1 MIMVKRFA
9 FIFMFLVL
17 ATVLFSQEVPV
28 EQGSLLTAGKSATL
42 GVEASTA
49 FAYDID
55 NNSTGLETKAGMELI
70 FPLFPNAD
78 RGLYPDNY
86 DTPAV
91 RLALKNA
98 SFTWWNRYSTNGGNY
113 EQDDFNEWRARPLVL
128 TFDSFSA
135 DLVWKNFFFRV
146 ASSTTIMQTDQV
158 SLFSI
163 FDDVMDAGDRWY
175 IRRGQTAALWT
186 AERYNIQQLP
196 LLQGKVNRNFID
208 EDYRPLRTRMS
219 GIIAAGME
227 FEKINFAV
235 KAGSR
240 NPGYPTAD
248 PVRPAN
254 TENAW
259 VFGADLELLPFEN
272 FTVAATGFAGI
283 NYEKT
288 DVLKNPLNFGILT
301 EYRLPLSERYFI
313 TPKAGFDF
321 AMDTNTDESEWE
333 LGTGVLFHTRGSYVT
348 SSRVLDRA
356 EVIPVG
362 ASLSV
367 NMNQDNVLNMML
379 SWFEP
384 ADKNAM
390 LPNFGGFI
398 QFELSDLLG
407 NGSGLDYAALVQI
420 EYLIAE
426 KVAPYIRG
434 GYMPVF
440 KSGSTVVTTGDYLIK
455 GVVGFYITPVH
466 FFSIDICYE
475 MNLVNGDVNKNL
487 FTSVFTIRM

>member
-1 MIMVKRFA
+1 MAKRLA
-9 FIFMFLVL
+9 FIFLVL
-17 ATVLFSQEVPV
+17 ATVLYAQEVPV
-28 EQGSLLTAGKSATL
+28 EQGSILTAGKAATL

-49 FAYDID
+49 FAYDLIE
-55 NNSTGLETKAGMELI
+55 NSSGLETKAGMELI

-91 RLALKNA
+91 RLALRNA
-98 SFTWWNRYSTNGGNY
+98 AFTWWNRYSTNGGNY

-128 TFDSFSA
+128 TFDTFSA

-146 ASSTTIMQTDQV
+146 ASSTTIMRTDQV
-158 SLFSI
+158 SLFSV
-163 FDDVMDAGDRWY
+163 FDDVMDASDRWY
-175 IRRGQTAALWT
+175 IRRGQTAALWI
-186 AERYNIQQLP
+186 ADRYNIQRLP
-196 LLQGKVNRNFID
+196 LLQGKINRDYVD

-219 GIIAAGME
+219 GIIAGGVE
-227 FEKINFAV
+227 FEKFSFAL

-259 VFGADLELLPFEN
+259 VFGADVEVVPIQNLTL
-272 FTVAATGFAGI
+272 AATGFAGV

-288 DVLKNPLNFGILT
+288 DVQKNPLNFGISA
-301 EYRLPLSERYFI
+301 EYQMFLSDRYI
-313 TPKAGFDF
+313 LTPKAGFDF
-321 AMDTNTDESEWE
+321 AMDTNTEENTWE
-333 LGTGVLFHTRGSYVT
+333 VGAGILFNTRGVLKT

-362 ASLSV
+362 ASLSMNV
-367 NMNQDNVLNMML
+367 NQDNGLNMML

-384 ADKNAM
+384 AENDAM

-398 QFELSDLLG
+398 QLELADLLET
-407 NGSGLDYAALVQI
+407 GSGLDYGILAQI
-420 EYLIAE
+420 EYLIAG
-426 KVAPYIRG
+426 KFTPYVRG

-440 KSGSTVVTTGDYLIK
+440 KNNSTTATTGDYMIK
-455 GVVGFYITPVH
+455 GAVGCYLTPIH
-466 FFSIDICYE
+466 FFSMDIRYE
-475 MNLVNGDVNKNL
+475 FGLVEGDLNKNL
-487 FTSVFTIRM
+487 ITSVFTIRM